1 MPRSHPMIVAT
12 LLLTGSCR
20 NLVDPSAPGRTPLI
34 EAMLLAGTPTTE
46 VRVRWLDSG
55 QAEPTAAQANGVAL
69 TLRDEAG
76 RSVLLRPAPAPGG
89 FTANLAV
96 VPGHTYRLSGTV
108 GNVTVAASTTVPFR
122 FTVTAPAG
130 DTLRLSPDGTTTNGP
145 FATLPFQWGSDG
157 ATVFAVESAFV
168 IPTATFTSARAGQL
182 LVFGRHLRLLAM
194 NRDLAGYLYRSPA
207 ETNFSGAFG
216 VLGAAIEIRKEI
228 VWQ

>member
-1 MPRSHPMIVAT
+1 MPRSRPVIVAI
-12 LLLTGSCR
+12 LLFTGSCR

-34 EAMLLAGTPTTE
+34 EAMLIAGTSTTD
-46 VRVRWLDSG
+46 VRVRWLASD
-55 QAEPTAAQANGVAL
+55 QTEPIEAGATEVTL
-69 TLRDEAG
+69 TLGSEG
-76 RSVLLRPAPAPGG
+76 GLSVPLRPAPAPGE
-89 FTANLAV
+89 FTADLAI

-108 GNVTVAASTTVPFR
+108 GNVPVVASTTVPSR
-122 FTVTAPAG
+122 FTVTTPAG
-130 DTLRLSPDGTTTNGP
+130 DSLRLSPDGTTSNGP
-145 FATLPFQWGSDG
+145 YATVPFQWGSDG

-182 LVFGRHLRLLAM
+182 LVFGRHLRVLAM
-194 NRDLAGYLYRSPA
+194 NSELAGYLYRSPA